1 MPEAVIAAATRFL
14 KSFTRP
20 GRILVAISGGSDSKG
35 LLVALHAALAAAE
48 FNRFSLVACTVDHAL
63 RPESADE
70 ASAVGAFCAG
80 LGIPHL
86 VCCWQGDKPLAG
98 IQAAARRKR
107 YDLLAEASAAFRA
120 DCIATGHT
128 LDDQSETIAMRGAR
142 DRGQGQGSAGMAAA
156 MLYGRRI
163 WVLRPFL
170 KVRRADIRAFLEAR
184 GIGWF
189 EDPSNANPLFERARV
204 RASLAASG
212 DAPTPDRGGPQRAD
226 SSARA
231 AALLGDHLRVH
242 EGLVAEVAATQAGR
256 MDDPDWRRA
265 LMTVGAVI
273 GGREHLPGRATIER
287 LSGFL
292 QSGEAGRMTAGRVV
306 FDRRRSGLYLYREPR
321 DLPVLRIGASES
333 GTWDGRFNV
342 TSVGPAVTISAEA
355 QGGAWRQRLI
365 AAGLP
370 QGVAKRASLVAPR
383 IAPADAGSLGS
394 EAAEAKLECR
404 IGPYDTFLPGFDRS
418 MADTVAQ
425 LFGRD
430 RYPAP
435 PVDDVL
441 TEMAG

>member
-14 KSFTRP
+14 KSFARP

-35 LLVALHAALAAAE
+35 LLVALHAALGTAE
-48 FNRFSLVACTVDHAL
+48 FNEFSLVACTIDHAL

-70 ASAVGAFCAG
+70 AAAVGAFCAA

-86 VCCWQGDKPLAG
+86 IGHWQGDKPLAG

-107 YDLLAEASAAFRA
+107 YDLLAEAAATFGA
-120 DCIATGHT
+120 DCIVTGHT
-128 LDDQSETIAMRGAR
+128 RDDQHETIAMRETR
-142 DRGQGQGSAGMAAA
+142 DEGQGPGRAGMAAA
-156 MLYGRRI
+156 MLYGRRV

-170 KVRRADIRAFLEAR
+170 EVRRADIRLFLEAR
-184 GIGWF
+184 GIGWLD
-189 EDPSNANPLFERARV
+189 DPSNENPLFERARV
-204 RASLAASG
+204 RAGLASSG
-212 DAPTPDRGGPQRAD
+212 YAPSFDRGGRERAA

-231 AALLGDHLRVH
+231 AALLGGHLRVH
-242 EGLVAEVAATQAGR
+242 EGLVAEVAPAQAGR

-265 LMTVGAVI
+265 LMSVSAVI
-273 GGREHLPGRATIER
+273 GGRERLPGRATIER

-321 DLPVLRIGASES
+321 NLPVLRIGAGET
-333 GTWDGRFNV
+333 GTWDGRFNI
-342 TSVGPAVTISAEA
+342 TSIGTALTIGAEA
-355 QGGAWRQRLI
+355 EGGSWRQRLI

-383 IAPADAGSLGS
+383 IAPADASFS
-394 EAAEAKLECR
+394 PVAAEAKVECR
-404 IGPYDTFLPGFDRS
+404 IGPYDTFLPGFDTS
-418 MADTVAQ
+418 MADVVAL